1 MDRIGHRISF
11 DFPGL
16 RLDFWFFQTDVTLFV
31 GESTAAK
38 IFTKALVGICGYRLR
53 AYSCA
58 SILQPGQ
65 VRHHSITLLA
75 SYFVDGKLPLSTIDF
90 CPSHSFS
97 IHGTVGSNAM
107 NHLGSLFL
115 LGFSN
120 QSWEL
125 RTWQPWSPQCPHEVL
140 VRFTSEW
147 RNAER
152 CAICDAKFSS
162 SFAEHLCSR
171 RHFSALFHAVS
182 TMAPMLSQGVVWN
195 VMEAQQELHQI
206 YGGFLK
212 WGIYPQSSC
221 ILDHFSLGFSDGFP
235 MNFQAATNG
244 HPSRWKPPFLR
255 LRNPT
260 TEAFFQ
266 ILWLRKA

>member
-16 RLDFWFFQTDVTLFV
+16 RLDFWLFQTNVTLFV

-65 VRHHSITLLA
+65 VRNHTVFPSMILWDPPWTIWVH
-75 SYFVDGKLPLSTIDF
+75 YFCWDF
-90 CPSHSFS
+90 PTSH
-97 IHGTVGSNAM
+97 GSS
-107 NHLGSLFL
+107 G
-115 LGFSN
+115 G
-120 QSWEL
+120 EK
-125 RTWQPWSPQCPHEVL
+125 TWIPGATHPK
-140 VRFTSEW
+140 

-182 TMAPMLSQGVVWN
+182 TMAPMLGQGVKRFR
-195 VMEAQQELHQI
+195 ALHQI
-206 YGGFLK
+206 RRFPEMGGT
-212 WGIYPQSSC
+212 PQSSC
-221 ILDHFSLGFSDGFP
+221 IFLWDFHGFPIFSTIQLFGYWKLPSAGWEIPRVFSD
-235 MNFQAATNG
+235 T
-244 HPSRWKPPFLR
+244 L
-255 LRNPT
+255 T
-260 TEAFFQ
+260 T
-266 ILWLRKA
+266 